1 MLKNE
6 PSITAKVCAFAR
18 AHHSKYAGDKIFD
31 DYLAY
36 DLLGKSEYD
45 QIKDKIVQIVSDQ
58 NWQIPELES
67 FEDFLDELVSP
78 IILSRIKYA
87 EDLVM
92 EYAATEKTLQY
103 VICGAGMDSFAF
115 RNEDPNIEIFELDH
129 PNTHKYKLERIKEL
143 GWTIPSNVHFIEIDF
158 EKQNM
163 KDVLLEGGFAPKVK
177 TLFAILGVTYYLELN
192 ALGITFENM
201 SALTE
206 NESLILL
213 DYPDKEIL
221 NKDKARMQVL
231 KDITNGFGE
240 KMKGGMSFEELKSE
254 LQINEFQILKHY
266 DKEAIQK
273 AFITGNK
280 LKAYENVNFITA
292 IKQVKQS

>member
-18 AHHSKYAGDKIFD
+18 AHHSNYASDKIYD

-45 QIKDKIVQIVSDQ
+45 RIKEKIVQILSDQ
-58 NWQIPELES
+58 NWQIPELDS
-67 FEDFLDELVSP
+67 WEDFLDELVSP

-87 EDLVM
+87 EETLM
-92 EYAATEKTLQY
+92 QYAATEKTMQY

-115 RNEDPNIEIFELDH
+115 RNENPNIEIYELDH
-129 PNTHKYKLERIKEL
+129 PNTHRYKLERIKEL
-143 GWTIPSNVHFIEIDF
+143 GWTIPKNVHYIEIDF

-163 KDVLLEGGFAPKVK
+163 KDALLEVGFDPKIK
-177 TLFAILGVTYYLELN
+177 TLFAILGVTYYLELE
-192 ALGITFENM
+192 ALGITFRNM
-201 SALTE
+201 SELTE

-213 DYPDKEIL
+213 DYPDKEII

-240 KMKGGMSFEELKSE
+240 QMKGGMGFEELKSE
-254 LQINEFQILKHY
+254 LERNEFQISERY
-266 DKEAIQK
+266 DAGAIQK
-273 AFITGNK
+273 AFISGNR